1 MELLRGPREEHKGRG
16 AAHGADASCRTVSRA
31 KRGTHTGCRVTL
43 SRTTG
48 SEGQTDSEQPGFNAE
63 LAQNRSEVEQIE
75 MPDLG
80 NTRSSSKVHRM
91 QSANAT
97 SKYLRL
103 RETKKSS

>member
-16 AAHGADASCRTVSRA
+16 AAHGADALCRTVSRA

-48 SEGQTDSEQPGFNAE
+48 SKGQTDSEQPGFNAE

-75 MPDLG
+75 MPDPG
-80 NTRSSSKVHRM
+80 NMRSSSKVHRT